1 MGGYEEVGKNMT
13 AVKVGD
19 DVIIFDAGIFLP
31 PLVELQE
38 QEAQINY
45 SEDMLR
51 NARAI
56 PNDLVLDKLG
66 WTDKVRA
73 IIIGHAHLDHVGGL
87 PYLAHRYPKA
97 EIFASP
103 FTMAVLDGIL
113 KDEKIN
119 FRNKKRIVQENTFH
133 QIKGSSGN
141 MCTK

>member
-1 MGGYEEVGKNMT
+1 MEICTIGGYEEVGKNMT
-13 AVKVGD
+13 AVKVGE
-19 DVIIFDAGIFLP
+19 DVIIFDAGIYLP

-45 SEDMLR
+45 SEDMLS
-51 NARAI
+51 NSKAI

-87 PYLAHRYPKA
+87 PYLDHRYPKA
-97 EIFASP
+97 EIISSA
-103 FTMAVLDGIL
+103 FTMAVLEGIL

-119 FRNKKRIVQENTFH
+119 LRNKRKIVNEKTIH
-133 QIKGSSGN
+133 HIR
-141 MCTK
+141 